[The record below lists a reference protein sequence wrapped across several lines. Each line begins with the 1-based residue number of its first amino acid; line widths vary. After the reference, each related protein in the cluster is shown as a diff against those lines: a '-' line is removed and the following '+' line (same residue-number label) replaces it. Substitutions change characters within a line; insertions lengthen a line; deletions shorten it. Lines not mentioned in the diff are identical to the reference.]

1 MDPPTIE
8 MGNMSTLEPTDKD
21 IVGAQVNYSCF
32 DNCVLRG
39 SSSLRCRPV
48 VSGVGSEWVNGSGA
62 VEYPSC
68 HCAGQLHFS
77 DYVD

>member
-1 MDPPTIE
+1 
-8 MGNMSTLEPTDKD
+8 MGNISTLEPTNND

-39 SSSLRCRPV
+39 SSSLRCKRV
-48 VSGVGSEWVNGSGA
+48 VSGPVVIGSEWVNGSDA

-68 HCAGQLHFS
+68 YCASQLHFS